1 VLRWVNGIS
10 DTLKGIE
17 GMEFTYRRHMGTFII
32 TATYTFERVVGKR
45 GLIFYELEYRGFIF
59 LIYS

>member
-45 GLIFYELEYRGFIF
+45 GFVDFTLK
-59 LIYS
+59 